1 MSKKAAKKAAA
12 VRAKAA
18 GSVLPARSEGVK
30 AMAPFEHAFDRLLDR
45 LFDDFRRWPS
55 IWGRGNESLLRMPP
69 TDVYEEKDRVVVKA
83 ELPGMGKE
91 DINVT
96 LADHTLTIKGEKK
109 FEEKTE
115 KDNYM
120 RVERRYGSFTRTFAL
135 SDKVDSTN
143 IKAAFKDGVLE
154 VTLPK
159 KEEAK
164 PKEIKVE
171 IN

>member
-1 MSKKAAKKAAA
+1 MRIKVWEPFRSFRPFYGDIDKWFDEASK
-12 VRAKAA
+12 VNLPAA
-18 GSVLPARSEGVK
+18 GPSNGTWHPAV
-30 AMAPFEHAFDRLLDR
+30 
-45 LFDDFRRWPS
+45 
-55 IWGRGNESLLRMPP
+55 
-69 TDVYEEKDRVVVKA
+69 DVYETEGSFVLKA
-83 ELPGMGKE
+83 ELPGVGKE
-91 DINVT
+91 DIKIDVNNN
-96 LADHTLTIKGEKK
+96 ALTIKGEKK

-120 RVERRYGSFTRTFAL
+120 RVERTYGSFTRTFAL
-135 SDKVDSTN
+135 SDKVDSGN

-154 VTLPK
+154 ITLPK

>member
-1 MSKKAAKKAAA
+1 MRIKVWEPFRSFRPFYGDFDKWFDEVADANSPANGTWHPA
-12 VRAKAA
+12 V
-18 GSVLPARSEGVK
+18 
-30 AMAPFEHAFDRLLDR
+30 
-45 LFDDFRRWPS
+45 
-55 IWGRGNESLLRMPP
+55 
-69 TDVYEEKDRVVVKA
+69 DVYETEGSYVLKA
-83 ELPGMGKE
+83 ELPGVSKE
-91 DINVT
+91 DIKIDVNNN
-96 LADHTLTIKGEKK
+96 ALTIKGEKK
-109 FEEKTE
+109 FEEKKE

-135 SDKVDSTN
+135 SDKVDSGN

>member
-1 MSKKAAKKAAA
+1 MRIKVWEPFRSFRPFYGDFDKWFDEAADANSPANGTWHPA
-12 VRAKAA
+12 V
-18 GSVLPARSEGVK
+18 
-30 AMAPFEHAFDRLLDR
+30 
-45 LFDDFRRWPS
+45 
-55 IWGRGNESLLRMPP
+55 
-69 TDVYEEKDRVVVKA
+69 DVYETEGSYVLKA
-83 ELPGMGKE
+83 ELPGVSKE
-91 DINVT
+91 DIKIDVNNN
-96 LADHTLTIKGEKK
+96 ALTIKGEKK

-135 SDKVDSTN
+135 SDKVDSGN